1 MSPLPPLSALN
12 WRERYFLE
20 FARRDISEHGCTIR
34 TICDVELT
42 ISPGLH
48 ADLIAGVLA
57 DYVRQGLMS
66 AAAPAQPDQLETDH
80 V

>member
-1 MSPLPPLSALN
+1 MSSLPPLSALN

-20 FARRDISEHGCTIR
+20 FARRDISENGCTVR
-34 TICDVELT
+34 TIYGTELE

-48 ADLIAGVLA
+48 ADLIAGVLE
-57 DYVRQGLMS
+57 DFVRQGLMS
-66 AAAPAQPDQLETDH
+66 AAAPAQPDQLEADH

>member
-1 MSPLPPLSALN
+1 MSPPPLSALN

-20 FARRDISEHGCTIR
+20 FARRDISERGCTVL
-34 TICDVELT
+34 TIFGTELT

-57 DYVRQGLMS
+57 DYVRQRLMS
-66 AAAPAQPDQLETDH
+66 ADALVLPDQLEADH

>member
-1 MSPLPPLSALN
+1 MSSLPPLSALN

-20 FARRDISEHGCTIR
+20 FARRDISEYGCTVR
-34 TICDVELT
+34 VYGAEVT

-57 DYVRQGLMS
+57 DYARQGLIS
-66 AAAPAQPDQLETDH
+66 AAAPAQPDPLEADH